1 MPEVSPGQQK
11 RISRIRRRAIPSVRQ
26 AYENG
31 LISARKADDLLY
43 LPKLDQAKE
52 LAVILNERETRERTA
67 HLAAETINEY
77 LASHTE
83 KIDLAEL
90 GQRIRAAIA

>member
-1 MPEVSPGQQK
+1 MPEVSPGQKK
-11 RISRIRRRAIPSVRQ
+11 RISRISRRAIPSVRE

-43 LPKLDQAKE
+43 LPKRQQAKE
-52 LAVILNERETRERTA
+52 LATLLNDRENRERTA

-77 LASHTE
+77 LASHPG
-83 KIDLAEL
+83 KVDLMEL
-90 GQRIRAAIA
+90 GQKIRAAIG